1 MEKLLWWLIA
11 GKRGGINRAR
21 IIKALA
27 DRPYNMHQLSEE
39 LNLSYKTVRH
49 HVKILEKNNII
60 KPVGDTYGKLYF
72 LSSEMEENMMY
83 LRRSGKKLGKT
94 RLHIKKRGD
103 LIEVIKYDN

>member
-49 HVKILEKNNII
+49 HVKILEKNNVI

-72 LSSEMEENMMY
+72 LSSEMEENY
-83 LRRSGKKLGKT
+83 DVFEEIWEKIGK
-94 RLHIKKRGD
+94 
-103 LIEVIKYDN
+103 N

>member
-1 MEKLLWWLIA
+1 MKKLLWWLIA

-49 HVKILEKNNII
+49 HVKILEKNNVI

-72 LSSEMEENMMY
+72 LSSEMEENY
-83 LRRSGKKLGKT
+83 DVFEEIWEKIGKK
-94 RLHIKKRGD
+94 
-103 LIEVIKYDN
+103 

>member
-1 MEKLLWWLIA
+1 MKKLLWWLIA
-11 GKRGGINRAR
+11 GKRGGINRGR

-49 HVKILEKNNII
+49 HVKILEKNNVI

-72 LSSEMEENMMY
+72 LSSEMEENY
-83 LRRSGKKLGKT
+83 DVFEEIWEKIGK
-94 RLHIKKRGD
+94 
-103 LIEVIKYDN
+103 N

>member
-49 HVKILEKNNII
+49 HVKILEK
-60 KPVGDTYGKLYF
+60 K
-72 LSSEMEENMMY
+72 
-83 LRRSGKKLGKT
+83 
-94 RLHIKKRGD
+94 
-103 LIEVIKYDN
+103 

>member
-21 IIKALA
+21 IIKTLA

-49 HVKILEKNNII
+49 HVKILEKNNVI

-72 LSSEMEENMMY
+72 LSSEMKENYDVFEEIWEKIGEN
-83 LRRSGKKLGKT
+83 
-94 RLHIKKRGD
+94 
-103 LIEVIKYDN
+103 

>member
-1 MEKLLWWLIA
+1 MKKLLWWLIA

-49 HVKILEKNNII
+49 HVKILEKNNVI

-72 LSSEMEENMMY
+72 LSSEMEENY
-83 LRRSGKKLGKT
+83 DVFEEIWEKIGK
-94 RLHIKKRGD
+94 
-103 LIEVIKYDN
+103 N

>member
-1 MEKLLWWLIA
+1 MVIA

-72 LSSEMEENMMY
+72 LSSEMEEN
-83 LRRSGKKLGKT
+83 
-94 RLHIKKRGD
+94 
-103 LIEVIKYDN
+103 YDVFEEIWEKIGENQITH

>member
-72 LSSEMEENMMY
+72 LSSEMEEN
-83 LRRSGKKLGKT
+83 
-94 RLHIKKRGD
+94 
-103 LIEVIKYDN
+103 YDVFEEIWEKIGEN